1 MWGSQSDPYPIVR
14 KIIESIGR
22 HLRVLCI
29 PRGANKNQ
37 APPPVDVNL
46 NLKLLLWV
54 LVVCRRLGTIG
65 SATALAF
72 ARVLALATVVA
83 RLATALALT

>member
-1 MWGSQSDPYPIVR
+1 MPPQ
-14 KIIESIGR
+14 
-22 HLRVLCI
+22 
-29 PRGANKNQ
+29 GANKNQ
-37 APPPVDVNL
+37 PPLPEDVNL

-54 LVVCRRLGTIG
+54 LVVCRRFGAIG
-65 SATALAF
+65 SATTLAF

>member
-1 MWGSQSDPYPIVR
+1 MSDTAAR
-14 KIIESIGR
+14 KKLHAKTSLSTGDFFAPGR
-22 HLRVLCI
+22 
-29 PRGANKNQ
+29 PGGKNQ
-37 APPPVDVNL
+37 PPPPEDVNL

-54 LVVCRRLGTIG
+54 LVVCRRLGAIG
-65 SATALAF
+65 SATTLAF